1 MVTVNFVTLNSGT
14 TDYPLM
20 VEFKNKTPEYNRLL
34 HDQQERLKELSCIN
48 RTTAILKEGKPIE
61 ESLQQIVLML
71 PAAWQYP
78 EYTAARITYMD
89 KTFESALFRETNWR
103 MAQEFF
109 TIDNQKGIIEIF
121 YTTEFKDESEG
132 PFLKEERDLII
143 NIGSLLTGY
152 INSYKA
158 RDFLRLAN
166 ITQKDDEDIKDVSSR
181 KLLQKFLDRHNAE
194 RDVFHDL
201 MPFKVKEILL
211 VANLYDAYS
220 IEGEG
225 RFSDHI
231 LGEYYQM
238 SLTSIPRVTGVSGE
252 EEAFNRLK
260 ARHYDMIIIMVGVDK
275 ESPLILCKKIKETY
289 PYIQTFLLLNNPGDV
304 SFVKKQQS
312 LGIPFDNFF
321 VWTGESKVFF
331 AMVKLLEDR
340 VNVDNDTTKGLT
352 RVILIV
358 EDSAEYYSSFLPM
371 LYTLVMQ
378 QTKNLIED
386 VSTDELYKVL
396 KLRARPKILLA
407 SNYEDAISIYNKYKD
422 SLLCVI
428 SDMRFPRNGELNE
441 TAGFELIKHIK
452 HDLTNLPTV
461 LQSSDP
467 ETASFAFKIKSNFIN
482 KNSETLLHDLKS
494 FINYYLGFG
503 HFIYRDTM
511 GRQIAVAKSMKEFE
525 AYLQTVPEDSL
536 VYHSMKN
543 HFSLWLMARG
553 EVKIAKMINPI
564 KVSDFNSLKE
574 LREYLIDIIRKRRH
588 EMNKGKVVNFE
599 ESAVIDEANVV
610 SLSGGSLGGKGRGLA
625 FINTLIYSFE
635 LGRLLPGIN
644 IKTPVTAIIGTDEFD
659 LFMEKNHLW
668 DKVNEEKDFRNLQN
682 YFLQGRLSYTLEKE
696 LRIFIRLINKPIAV
710 RSSSL
715 FEDSMSH
722 PFSGIFGTYLLPNN
736 NDDPEIRLKQLSEAI
751 KLVFSSIYSKNART
765 YFEAINYKVE
775 QEKMAVI
782 IQEVVGNRF
791 ENTFY
796 PHISG
801 TAQSY
806 NYYPVA
812 HMTPQ
817 DGFAVI
823 AVGLG
828 QYVMEGERSFRFSPS
843 YPGLEL
849 ISHIDL
855 YKNSQVRFYAVN
867 MEKKELNLLEGENA
881 GLVILDIS
889 EAEKHGALNHS
900 ASVLSTDDDTI
911 IPGLDAVGPRVINF
925 ADVLKY
931 DYIPLAN
938 TLKVVLEVV
947 TEAFGTPVEIEFAID
962 LNKDING
969 NASFYL
975 LQIKPLVGTGAGYN
989 IDLKSIVSDDLL
1001 LLAKKSMGN
1010 GIVNFI
1016 TDLVFI
1022 EPEKFNNLV
1031 TNDIAREIESFN
1043 EKMMREN
1050 RSYILLGPGRWGTKD
1065 RFLGI
1070 PVVWPQISNAKIIVE
1085 VSLPNFQLDASLGSH
1100 FFHNVTSMNVGY
1112 FSVNQDIDNGI
1123 INWKMLKEQQIIE
1136 AGKYSTHIRFARP
1149 LLVQMDGKKG
1159 MAAIT
1164 LNY

>member
-1 MVTVNFVTLNSGT
+1 MEESTHN
-14 TDYPLM
+14 
-20 VEFKNKTPEYNRLL
+20 TPEYNRLL
-34 HDQQERLKELSCIN
+34 HDQRERLKELACIN
-48 RTTAILKEGKPIE
+48 RTTSILKEFKPIE
-61 ESLQQIVLML
+61 ESLQQIVLLL

-78 EYTAARITYMD
+78 EFTVARI
-89 KTFESALFRETNWR
+89 KFRGKVFESVDFRESNWR
-103 MAQEFF
+103 MVQDFT
-109 TIDNQKGIIEIF
+109 TIDNEKGSIEIF
-121 YTTEFKDESEG
+121 YTTQFNAESEG
-132 PFLKEERDLII
+132 PFLKEERDLIQ

-158 RDFLRLAN
+158 RDLIRL
-166 ITQKDDEDIKDVSSR
+166 TQTGQKEEDDLKETSSR

-201 MPFKVKEILL
+201 QPFKVKEILL

-225 RFSDHI
+225 RFSDHM
-231 LGEYYQM
+231 LGEYYQL

-252 EEAFNRLK
+252 EEAFSRLK
-260 ARHYDMIIIMVGVDK
+260 ARHYDMIIIMIGVDK
-275 ESPLILCKKIKETY
+275 ETPMILCRKIKDKY
-289 PYIQTFLLLNNPGDV
+289 PYIPTFLLLNNHGDV
-304 SFVKKQQS
+304 SYVKKQKS
-312 LGIPFDNFF
+312 LGIPFDNYF

-331 AMVKLLEDR
+331 AMVKLLEDK
-340 VNVDNDTTKGLT
+340 VNVDNDTKKGLT

-358 EDSAEYYSSFLPM
+358 EDSAEYYSSYLPM
-371 LYTLVMQ
+371 LYTLVME
-378 QTKNLIED
+378 QTRNLIED

-407 SNYEDAISIYNKYKD
+407 SDYEDSITLYNKYKD

-428 SDMRFPRNGELNE
+428 SDMRFPKNGVLHD
-441 TAGFELIKHIK
+441 TAGFELISHIK
-452 HDLTNLPTV
+452 NDLPNLPAV

-467 ETASFAFKIKSNFIN
+467 GNVKYAHSLKANFIN
-482 KNSETLLHDLKS
+482 KNSESLLQDLKS

-503 HFIYRDTM
+503 HFVYRDTK

-564 KVSDFNSLKE
+564 GVSDFKSLKE
-574 LREYLIDIIRKRRH
+574 LREFLIDIIRKRRR

-599 ESAVIDEANVV
+599 ESAVIDETNVV

-644 IKTPVTAIIGTDEFD
+644 IRTPVTAIIGTDEFD
-659 LFMEKNHLW
+659 MFMERNHLW
-668 DKVNEEKDFRNLQN
+668 DKVKTEKDFNVLQK
-682 YFLQGRLSYTLEKE
+682 YFLDGSLSYTLEKE
-696 LRIFIRLINKPIAV
+696 LRIFIRLINKPLAV

-715 FEDSMSH
+715 FEDSMSQ
-722 PFSGIFGTYLLPNN
+722 PFSGIFRTYLLPNN
-736 NDDPEIRLKQLSEAI
+736 HVEPEIRFKQLSEAI

-775 QEKMAVI
+775 QEKMAVV

-791 ENTFY
+791 DDAFY

-801 TAQSY
+801 TAQSF
-806 NYYPVA
+806 NFYPVA
-812 HMTPQ
+812 HMKPP

-828 QYVMEGERSFRFSPS
+828 HYVVEGERAFRFSPA
-843 YPGLEL
+843 YPSLDIL
-849 ISHIDL
+849 SHKDL
-855 YKNSQVRFYAVN
+855 YKNSQVIFYAVD
-867 MEKKELNLLEGENA
+867 MAKKELNLLEGENA
-881 GLVILDIS
+881 GLVRLNIS
-889 EAEKHGALNHS
+889 EAEKHGTLNHS
-900 ASVLSTDDDTI
+900 ASVLHLDNDAI
-911 IPGLDAVGPRVINF
+911 VPGLDTPGPRVINF
-925 ADVLKY
+925 ADILKY
-931 DYIPLAN
+931 DYVPLAS
-938 TLKVVLEVV
+938 TLKVVLDVV
-947 TEAFGTPVEIEFAID
+947 TEAFGTPVEIEFALD
-962 LNKDING
+962 LKKDQAG

-975 LQIKPLVGTGAGYN
+975 LQIKPLAGSIAGYS
-989 IDLKSIVSDDLL
+989 IDQGSIDNEDTILVTR
-1001 LLAKKSMGN
+1001 KSMGN
-1010 GIVNFI
+1010 GVVDDI
-1016 TDLVFI
+1016 TDLIFV
-1022 EPEKFNNLV
+1022 EPEKFNNLY
-1031 TNDIAREIESFN
+1031 TNEMAAEIDQMN
-1043 EKMMREN
+1043 EKMLISN
-1050 RSYILLGPGRWGTKD
+1050 QKYILIGPGRWGTRD

-1085 VSLPNFQLDASLGSH
+1085 VGLPDFHVDASLGSH

-1112 FSVNQDIDNGI
+1112 FSINNGSDDGVI
-1123 INWKMLKEQQIIE
+1123 KWEKLKSRQVVEQ
-1136 AGKYSTHIRFARP
+1136 GKYFTHIRFEKP
-1149 LLVQMDGKKG
+1149 LLVRMDGKKG
-1159 MAAIT
+1159 MAVISM
-1164 LNY
+1164 NK